1 MTQKIRISHIQ
12 LMKQQGAKI
21 VTLTA
26 YDYPT
31 ARLLDE
37 AGVDIILVGD
47 SLGNTILGY
56 PDTIPVTLDAMIH
69 HCAAVSRGAHHSL
82 LIGDMPFL
90 TYKTSPEQALDNT
103 ARMIQLGGMEGVK
116 FEGGEEVA
124 PIVRKVVSAG
134 IPVMGHIGLLP
145 QSVHALSGYRV
156 QGKDEASAKRLLD
169 GAIALEQAGAFCIVL
184 EAIPPDL
191 AKHITQ
197 SVAIPTIGI
206 GSGKFCDGQV
216 LVLAD
221 LLGLTFTDPP
231 KFAKQY
237 ANLREIISAAVSRF
251 ADDVKSARYPDD
263 EHHY

>member
-1 MTQKIRISHIQ
+1 MSQKIRISHIQ

-21 VTLTA
+21 VMITA

-31 ARLLDE
+31 ARILDE
-37 AGVDIILVGD
+37 AAVDIILVGD

-56 PDTIPVTLDAMIH
+56 RDTIPVTLDTMIH
-69 HCAAVSRGAHHSL
+69 HCAAVSRGAQRSL
-82 LIGDMPFL
+82 LIADMPFL

-103 ARMIQLGGMEGVK
+103 ARAIQLGGMEGVK
-116 FEGGEEVA
+116 FEGAEEIA

-169 GAIALEQAGAFCIVL
+169 GAIALEQSGAFSIVL
-184 EAIPPDL
+184 EAMPPDL
-191 AKHITQ
+191 AKQITQ

-206 GSGKFCDGQV
+206 GSGNFCDGQV

-221 LLGLTFTDPP
+221 LLGLTFTEPP
-231 KFAKQY
+231 KFVKQY
-237 ANLREIISAAVSRF
+237 ANLRDIISGAVKRF

-263 EHHY
+263 QHHY